1 MSQPSFCEDCEVAIV
16 DICEF
21 CGKPPENKT
30 EDVNNQVETIGSPGD
45 KTSVLLKRYKISE
58 RKRII
63 PFPGFKLY
71 SNKNNGN
78 GWQIVE
84 EFEEVEGKN
93 NWLKWLFGK
102 EESGFVY
109 YLNTLTLP
117 IKFEWLVP
125 FNGEKYR
132 VNTTVEI
139 KVSSPEYFIT
149 HNQGRDSILLD
160 ELAQNIEGSVKERL
174 KNVLTALNADY
185 IDFAKC
191 EIDIQARSQNILG
204 DKGLDVT
211 SVTMSGEVEVDLVL
225 KRLEEDQMKATQQ
238 RELLTHQSTEEN
250 LTEQHI
256 DNEATDTALVKSEND
271 LKLKQAEIEK
281 NKTIRKSKAKAEVEA
296 LEEEWLL
303 TETEIDIST
312 KAGVA
317 QSQSETKVAVV
328 GIQGK
333 VELEEESAKLDEAKN
348 KRADINI
355 DHALSLHK
363 KSTAHFTSLKQPS
376 ESQDVEGT
384 HEEVK
389 VERDKQKRHIKEQVI
404 NTWKPSY
411 SKEPLAE
418 VKEFGRYFWDN
429 ICSESSAVN
438 NLFLNEK
445 LHYIRYED
453 NYCQDLRA
461 ITNLFQILK
470 EVKKLECYGS
480 FSETHIVFGGG
491 KEPEPYEG
499 INNLYADARDE
510 LFRELLKGQNHH
522 ISVSNKKYIHDREMK
537 LVFSNGAEVKIS
549 LSHGLAYWKIRYFP
563 DNVKQYFKEPV
574 KNIEQDMVNSLKT
587 LQHPK
592 VFCNDNVKDTSVTI
606 EAWIPK
612 LE

>member
-1 MSQPSFCEDCEVAIV
+1 MSQPSFCEECEIAVV
-16 DICEF
+16 DICEL
-21 CGKPPENKT
+21 CGKPPENKS
-30 EDVNNQVETIGSPGD
+30 EDVKNQIETIGSPGD
-45 KTSVLLKRYKISE
+45 KASVLLKRYKISE
-58 RKRII
+58 RKRIL

-71 SNKNNGN
+71 SNKNDGN

-84 EFEEVEGKN
+84 ELEEIAAKS
-93 NWLKWLFGK
+93 NWRKWLFGK

-125 FNGEKYR
+125 LNGDKYR
-132 VNTTVEI
+132 VNAIIEI
-139 KVSSPEYFIT
+139 KVKSPEYFIT
-149 HNQGRDSILLD
+149 YNQGRDCILLD
-160 ELAQNIEGSVKERL
+160 ELAQNIEGSAKERL

-191 EIDIQARSQNILG
+191 QTDIHARCQNILG
-204 DKGLDVT
+204 DKGLDIT

-225 KRLEEDQMKATQQ
+225 ERLEEDKMKATQQ

-256 DNEATDTALVKSEND
+256 DNKTTDTALVKSENA
-271 LKLKQAEIEK
+271 LKLEQAEIEK
-281 NKTIRKSKAKAEVEA
+281 KKTIRKSQAKAEVEA

-303 TETEIDIST
+303 TKTVIDIST

-328 GIQGK
+328 GIQGN
-333 VELEEESAKLDEAKN
+333 VALEEESAKLDEAKN

-363 KSTAHFTSLKQPS
+363 KSTAHFTSLKQPN

-384 HEEVK
+384 HEKVK
-389 VERDKQKRHIKEQVI
+389 VESDKQKRHIKEQVI
-404 NTWKPSY
+404 NSWKPSY
-411 SKEPLAE
+411 SKDPLAE
-418 VKEFGRYFWDN
+418 VKGFGHYFWEN
-429 ICSESSAVN
+429 VCQESPVLKS
-438 NLFLNEK
+438 FILNQK
-445 LHYIRYED
+445 LSYIRYED

-470 EVKKLECYGS
+470 EVKKLECYSS

-510 LFRELLKGQNHH
+510 LFRELLKGQNQH
-522 ISVSNKKYIHDREMK
+522 ISVSSKKYIHDREMK

-549 LSHGLAYWKIRYFP
+549 LSHGLAYWKVRYFP